1 MKIITRLISAALFF
15 IAAASCN
22 LSEINNSDDP
32 NNNGSGK
39 KEYSI
44 TAKIIQTRVK
54 YTDGAE
60 LKQEWEIGDRL
71 IGCYSSSDVETIEF
85 TVQSINDDG
94 SANLK
99 LESGTLP
106 GDGIKIA
113 LLYDPYKFSTLDED
127 GSLDVNLEN
136 QYFDIDNQDNQDS
149 PVLPAF
155 MSASA
160 VYSETGGAT
169 FNFHNDCAI
178 IEVDGIY
185 KAQKES
191 GITDIS
197 SVCITNLIANGS
209 YTFQNGEF
217 TLSGGTT
224 EPITVSC
231 PITTTLDM
239 RTGALNKPVFLAVIP
254 TEKNDERTIGV
265 TFSYGEQTICTAPS
279 YGTTAFAPGKCYVIY
294 PKDMVAKTVDNQYFT
309 SVAAAFENAKDL
321 DGKLGTGVENTVT
334 LVKEEIY
341 GLLEDAPHDAEE
353 DLLTRI
359 RINYPVTLDLN
370 GCILD
375 LDYWDENDAYNR
387 GGFIVLSNNGHLIV
401 KDNVGKGCI
410 RSISYCP
417 IIENHGT
424 VDILGGKFKY
434 WETNMPTSGYS
445 PLIKNDNTLNI
456 SGGSL
461 FCYFGSAIESS
472 GANAEVKITGGVI
485 GNEGLVYE
493 ALQVLGGT
501 ECTISGGVI
510 YSLGQQACAIG
521 CRSNNGGNPELTISP
536 KASSYEP
543 VIYSAG
549 VYSTTFPISAYMSG
563 VNNAKIII
571 KGGCLISNSTYNA
584 FYSDDEGSN
593 LILGKTDTDFNFGG
607 FYSNVPCVITNGQ
620 TINVGTTLF
629 DLDVEG
635 GVVLPNDASSQHYGA
650 ILQTDDDLI
659 SAIEEILE
667 DETGKEVSISNIYLI
682 HAVTSIS
689 E

>member
-1 MKIITRLISAALFF
+1 MKIIFRLISAALFF

-54 YTDGAE
+54 YTDGAV
-60 LKQEWEIGDRL
+60 LKQEWEIDDRL
-71 IGCYSSSDVETIEF
+71 IGCYSSSGDIETIEF

-94 SANLK
+94 SANLSTSDN
-99 LESGTLP
+99 LPSDGTT
-106 GDGIKIA
+106 IA
-113 LLYDPYKFSTLDED
+113 LLYDPYGDSELSS
-127 GSLDVNLEN
+127 GSLSVDLRSQN
-136 QYFDIDNQDNQDS
+136 FDIDNQGTS
-149 PVLPAF
+149 VLPAF

-197 SVCITNLIANGS
+197 SVSITNLFANGS

-224 EPITVSC
+224 ESTITVSC
-231 PITTTLDM
+231 PRTTTLDM

-254 TEKNDERTIGV
+254 TKEDDKRTIGV
-265 TFSYGEQTICTAPS
+265 TFSYGGQTICTAPS

-434 WETNMPTSGYS
+434 WETYMPTSGYS
-445 PLIKNDNTLNI
+445 PLIKNDNTLNV

-461 FCYFGSAIESS
+461 YCYFGSAIESS
-472 GANAEVKITGGVI
+472 GANAKVKITGGVI
-485 GNEGLVYE
+485 GNESDTYE

-510 YSLGQQACAIG
+510 YSKGIYASAIG
-521 CRSNNGGNPELTISP
+521 CRSSSGNYPTLTIKWP
-536 KASSYEP
+536 ESSSGHTDYEP
-543 VIYSAG
+543 LIYSAG
-549 VYSTTFPISAYMSG
+549 EWSTTVPISAYMSG
-563 VNNAKIII
+563 VNNAQIII
-571 KGGCLISNSTYNA
+571 KGGCLISNNTYNA
-584 FYSDDEGSN
+584 FYCDDEGSN

-607 FYSNVPCVITNGQ
+607 FYSNVPWVITNGQ
-620 TINVGTTLF
+620 TIDAGNTL
-629 DLDVEG
+629 LNLYVEG
-635 GVVLPNDASSQHYGA
+635 GIVLPNDAQHYGA
-650 ILQTDDDLI
+650 ILQTDGTLI

-667 DETGKEVSISNIYLI
+667 NATEKDLI
-682 HAVTSIS
+682 INDLFLINAVTSN
-689 E
+689 